1 MTLSGEDP
9 GDLELR
15 SAVDLAAFAEQ
26 LGIEPDVFRLQ
37 WSRTITLG
45 AEGHVTIALDVDV
58 RKLSEADRRF
68 IVTITRILAELE
80 RLHQRTEPD
89 CSGS

>member
-1 MTLSGEDP
+1 MRSEDP
-9 GDLELR
+9 GDPAR
-15 SAVDLAAFAEQ
+15 PSAVDLAAFTEQ

-45 AEGHVTIALDVDV
+45 AAGHVTIALDVDV

-68 IVTITRILAELE
+68 IVTITNTLAELE
-80 RLHQRTEPD
+80 RLHERTEAASAR
-89 CSGS
+89 C